1 MAQRAMHNI
10 LAGSLPPDDR
20 DHHQADRPVNSG
32 EIASTPGLHA
42 STPGLQIRIADKS
55 VAEDAHLVGSL
66 TRIVNDAY
74 GEVEADIFLP
84 GYRRTDEAEIVK
96 LIQEGCLAIAYLPAG
111 ESLTSDTTDWTPLPS
126 TPSFRPVGCVS
137 VKQLSARLGNFSMLA
152 LQLKNR
158 GGGLGRAMIDFAE
171 KHCRENGC
179 TVMQMELL
187 VPTSFEHAVKPRMQ
201 AWYQRMGYRMV
212 KLGSFNEDYPSLA
225 TQLAGPADYKV
236 FEKALV

>member
-1 MAQRAMHNI
+1 MAQKAIQNI
-10 LAGSLPPDDR
+10 LAGSLAPDDR
-20 DHHQADRPVNSG
+20 DHHQADKPVNSG
-32 EIASTPGLHA
+32 EIASTPGL
-42 STPGLQIRIADKS
+42 QIRIADMS

-84 GYRRTDEAEIVK
+84 GYRRTDEAEIVN
-96 LIQEGCLAIAYLPAG
+96 LVQEGCLAIAYSPAD
-111 ESLTSDTTDWTPLPS
+111 ESLTSDTTDSAPPPK
-126 TPSFRPVGCVS
+126 TPSFKPVGCVF
-137 VKQLSARLGNFSMLA
+137 VKQLSARLGNFGMLA
-152 LQLKNR
+152 LELTYR

-171 KHCRENGC
+171 KHCREKGC

-187 VPTSFEHAVKPRMQ
+187 IPTSFEHAVKPRMQ
-201 AWYQRMGYRMV
+201 AWYQRMGYRTV